1 MIADE
6 LGTAALMEKNKLYL
20 DVVVPAIIDIGVP
33 VFTHAERMRGGL
45 RDF

>member
-6 LGTAALMEKNKLYL
+6 LGAAALMEKNQFDF
-20 DVVVPAIIDIGVP
+20 DVVVPAIIDIAIP
-33 VFTHAERMRGGL
+33 VFPHAKGMRGGL